1 MQKGLNQTKKK
12 GKDPKEIVE
21 EIPEPLPSTM
31 QKLHLDPESLMGVA
45 SAYRYKLTVLN
56 PEMEKCAFYF
66 DDSLDVFGFND
77 VNKKRALK
85 KQDWPSDAPLDHP
98 RRYNVKIQLLA
109 GSAEIKSCGGCS
121 MWKEMTKKPFLILTP
136 HGSRCVEYSKNPFI
150 LLIFRC
156 CPKFH
161 SYTKQ
166 FSLRITVSHNNFDII
181 YGTEVIIH
189 RKKMNTPTKKRK
201 SSAMN
206 EEEEDDEVEPPED
219 DQEPSSPPC
228 QQQSEKS
235 SSGPQDKKPRL
246 LSLLDPVT
254 HRNLAQMPVGNSN
267 LPNVLTHESNFENLE
282 SVLAL
287 HQNLF
292 PQDST
297 LFNYDFDDCSSYSF
311 ESLKPIK
318 QTKASKPFH
327 QTKGLQEE
335 YEIVNAHYEQG
346 QPAPQ
351 QWANPQQFF
360 DFLNSKPSKP
370 TPIPPN
376 NLKNPKKLIPPPPL
390 FFEPSDFLIPNDEKW
405 LTSVLDDVPFSND
418 LFRFD
423 DTFSLFPFE

>member
-1 MQKGLNQTKKK
+1 MQKVLNLSKKK

-21 EIPEPLPSTM
+21 EIPEPLPSSI

-66 DDSLDVFGFND
+66 DESLDVFGFND

-85 KQDWPSDAPLDHP
+85 KQDWPSDASLDHP

-121 MWKEMTKKPFLILTP
+121 MWKEMTKKPFLLLTP
-136 HGSRCVEYSKNPFI
+136 HGTRCVEFAKNPFI

-166 FSLRITVSHNNFDII
+166 FSLRITVSHNNFDIV

-189 RKKMNTPTKKRK
+189 RKKMNTPAKKRK
-201 SSAMN
+201 SSALN
-206 EEEEDDEVEPPED
+206 EEEDDEEEESLSPEEKTSD
-219 DQEPSSPPC
+219 SQE
-228 QQQSEKS
+228 
-235 SSGPQDKKPRL
+235 KKPRL
-246 LSLLDPVT
+246 LSLLECPLT
-254 HRNLAQMPVGNSN
+254 HQNISQTPLNPN
-267 LPNVLTHESNFENLE
+267 LPSLTTPKCENLE

-297 LFNYDFDDCSSYSF
+297 LFNNYDFDDSSLLPVSF
-311 ESLKPIK
+311 ADSLKPMK
-318 QTKASKPFH
+318 NTKNSSQPF
-327 QTKGLQEE
+327 QQFQEE
-335 YEIVNAHYEQG
+335 YEYVNAHYEQG

-370 TPIPPN
+370 TPVQSNNQKKDLKKIP
-376 NLKNPKKLIPPPPL
+376 PPPPL
-390 FFEPSDFLIPNDEKW
+390 FFEPTDFIIHNDEKW
-405 LTSVLDDVPFSND
+405 LNCVLDDVPFSND
-418 LFRFD
+418 LFKFED
-423 DTFSLFPFE
+423 NSLFPFE